1 MQLSNSYLISF
12 QKKSQTIVIQLI
24 FLSDGLCPAIGSV
37 TIQLKARIDSLTTC
51 CAVKFPSPILTRMYV
66 QFFVTSF
73 KKGIIN
79 STFVLKWGRKNAFSL
94 KHKNEAT
101 YILKSD
107 PRSKFCNANKR
118 VKYVDTNT

>member
-66 QFFVTSF
+66 QFFVTFLCTSF
-73 KKGIIN
+73 KKGIVN
-79 STFVLKWGRKNAFSL
+79 STFVLKGVFRQAVSQ
-94 KHKNEAT
+94 
-101 YILKSD
+101 
-107 PRSKFCNANKR
+107 RSPHDRMTSNTQAVTASGDCNI
-118 VKYVDTNT
+118 